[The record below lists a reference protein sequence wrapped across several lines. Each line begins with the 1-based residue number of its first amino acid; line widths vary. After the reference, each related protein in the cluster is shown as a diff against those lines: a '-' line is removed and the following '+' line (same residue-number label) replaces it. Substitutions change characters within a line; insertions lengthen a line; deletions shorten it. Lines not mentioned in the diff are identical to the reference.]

1 MTSENGRGRRKKLKK
16 ENMFLKMDEKE
27 QLVAIDKTAGDEHML
42 SIRCDRDKKM
52 ERKQE
57 KLSKMAKEEHG
68 TLLDAEKNY
77 ARKFQSWVGGS
88 LLLNTGKVSDLKKAR
103 NNGTLHSELLGRR
116 QKMKNDKY
124 CK

>member
-1 MTSENGRGRRKKLKK
+1 MNS
-16 ENMFLKMDEKE
+16 FIKMNEKE
-27 QLVAIDKTAGDEHML
+27 QLVAVDKTASAEHML
-42 SIRCDRDKKM
+42 AIRCDRDKKA
-52 ERKQE
+52 EIKKA
-57 KLSKMAKEEHG
+57 KLAKMAKEEHG

-88 LLLNTGKVSDLKKAR
+88 LLLNSGKVADLKKAR
-103 NNGTLHSELLGRR
+103 NDGSLHSELLNRR